1 MAVTNIKKRIKPDYT
16 VITVLMLLVY
26 WFHYDFLVVDYYWC
40 LLIGLACIICTAILW
55 PIAFYAAKKK
65 IDIGTCIKMAIS
77 LYLFCWVII
86 YSYGYFAQSEKE
98 KQTHVVPL
106 SGYYTRRIDGIV
118 FYFEGD
124 KFDRKYNIQELADQ
138 YGKGLL
144 DSHEVHLTLRKIL
157 PDIYY
162 LDNISVKSKNNLQSQ

>member
-1 MAVTNIKKRIKPDYT
+1 
-16 VITVLMLLVY
+16 
-26 WFHYDFLVVDYYWC
+26 
-40 LLIGLACIICTAILW
+40 
-55 PIAFYAAKKK
+55 
-65 IDIGTCIKMAIS
+65 MAIS

-98 KQTHVVPL
+98 KQTNIVPL

-124 KFDRKYNIQELADQ
+124 KFDRKYNIQELSDQ

-157 PDIYY
+157 PDVYY
-162 LDNISVKSKNNLQSQ
+162 LDNISVKSKNNLQSR

>member
-1 MAVTNIKKRIKPDYT
+1 M
-16 VITVLMLLVY
+16 
-26 WFHYDFLVVDYYWC
+26 
-40 LLIGLACIICTAILW
+40 
-55 PIAFYAAKKK
+55 
-65 IDIGTCIKMAIS
+65 
-77 LYLFCWVII
+77 I
-86 YSYGYFAQSEKE
+86 YSYGYFVQSKKE
-98 KQTHVVPL
+98 KQTYVVPL

-157 PDIYY
+157 PDVYY
-162 LDNISVKSKNNLQSQ
+162 IDNSWTQGIIFGIVSYVEENAFTDCDLNSISFRYHEKTGDTWIDDELLKTNSNTIFEEGWFNGIHSTDDEYEQLLTKLEAATADSSTLYGWWL